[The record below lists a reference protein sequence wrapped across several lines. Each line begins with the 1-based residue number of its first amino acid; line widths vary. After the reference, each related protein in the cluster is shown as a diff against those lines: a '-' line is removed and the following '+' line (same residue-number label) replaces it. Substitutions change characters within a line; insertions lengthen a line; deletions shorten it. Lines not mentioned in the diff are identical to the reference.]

1 MNLIDKDSVVATI
14 KKHLEEERHSYFCK
28 CLLSEIDSLNVEEQP
43 SLPSGLDEAAEEY
56 AYTNWEDN
64 DYHTGASEGLPFD
77 AIGHTEK
84 CFRAGAEWMA
94 GQGITF
100 EGKAS
105 RRYENGLAGFV
116 SWILFDQQKA
126 AHLLVN
132 QGEEA
137 DVIINIRKK

>member
-1 MNLIDKDSVVATI
+1 MTKEECIALLYRYAKYDGMGIPNLAGCREAMKMAA
-14 KKHLEEERHSYFCK
+14 K
-28 CLLSEIDSLNVEEQP
+28 LLSQP
-43 SLPSGLDEAAEEY
+43 SLPSNLDEAAEAHRRKVYSGDPEMSQFVR
-56 AYTNWEDN
+56 EV
-64 DYHTGASEGLPFD
+64 F
-77 AIGHTEK
+77 K
-84 CFRAGAEWMA
+84 AGAEWMA